1 MDTLRGFGRLFDRSA
16 TQDDVSDGPAS
27 EARTVSLRRRLV
39 GALGRLRGARI
50 PIGTTATLAPA
61 ARRTLLLRITFAVVL
76 IGLVVAAID
85 TGRSRAAANRG
96 LVPGNT
102 GGMLVL
108 DVSRSIKPEA
118 NRTITNVLQQLI
130 DSHTRIGLVA
140 FSDIAY
146 ELLPPGSPSAELQPL
161 LRYFAAVPP
170 KPGPDPYPPNP
181 WTTSFSGGTQISS
194 GLAVAHAA
202 LTRAGQPKGP
212 ILLVSDLDTA
222 PDDVPRVALTFNQ
235 FRAQGV
241 PFRIVAVSPRADNLS
256 LFKNLA
262 GPKAFTHPV
271 QRTTGGLGQTEGAEG
286 GHTPWLLI
294 GLALVVLAAL
304 AANEHWC
311 GRLPVP
317 RTST

>member
-1 MDTLRGFGRLFDRSA
+1 MGTLRNVLRAAR
-16 TQDDVSDGPAS
+16 GP
-27 EARTVSLRRRLV
+27 T
-39 GALGRLRGARI
+39 I
-50 PIGTTATLAPA
+50 PIATTATMGPA
-61 ARRTLLLRITFAVVL
+61 VRRTLLLRVALGVVL
-76 IGLVVAAID
+76 VALVVAAVD
-85 TGRSRAAANRG
+85 TGKSKAAADRG
-96 LVPGNT
+96 LVPGRV

-108 DVSRSIKPEA
+108 DVSRSIKPA
-118 NRTITNVLQQLI
+118 SNQTITNVLEQLI
-130 DSHTRIGLVA
+130 ASHTRIGLVA

-146 ELLPPGSPSAELQPL
+146 ELLPPGSPSSELQPL
-161 LRYFAAVPP
+161 LRYFATVAP

-181 WTTSFSGGTQISS
+181 WTTEFSGGTQISS

-202 LTRAGQPKGP
+202 LLRAGQPKGP

-241 PFRIVAVSPRADNLS
+241 PFRIVAVAPRADNLS

-262 GPKAFTHPV
+262 GPGAFTHPV
-271 QRTTGGLGQTEGAEG
+271 QRTSGGIGRTEGAQG

-294 GLALVVLAAL
+294 ALALCVLASL
-304 AANEHWC
+304 AANEHWN

>member
-1 MDTLRGFGRLFDRSA
+1 M
-16 TQDDVSDGPAS
+16 
-27 EARTVSLRRRLV
+27 RRRLV
-39 GALGRLRGARI
+39 GALRIRGPAI
-50 PIGTTATLAPA
+50 PLATTAELAPA
-61 ARRTLLLRITFAVVL
+61 IRRTLFLRIVLGAIL
-76 IGLVVAAID
+76 IGLVVGASE
-85 TGRSRAAANRG
+85 TGRSRAAAANG
-96 LVPGNT
+96 LVPGGV

-118 NRTITNVLQQLI
+118 NRTITKVLQQLVNA
-130 DSHTRIGLVA
+130 HTRIGLVA

-161 LRYFAAVPP
+161 LRYFAAARP

-181 WTTSFSGGTQISS
+181 WSSNFSGGTQISS
-194 GLAVAHAA
+194 GLAVAHSA

-235 FRAQGV
+235 FRNQGV
-241 PFRIVAVSPRADNLS
+241 PFRIVAVTPRADNLS

-262 GPKAFTHPV
+262 GKGAFTAPV
-271 QRTTGGLGQTEGAEG
+271 KRTSAGLGDTQGSDR
-286 GHTPWLLI
+286 GHTPWGLI
-294 GLALVVLAAL
+294 AIALFVLAAL

-317 RTST
+317 RTVP

>member
-1 MDTLRGFGRLFDRSA
+1 
-16 TQDDVSDGPAS
+16 V
-27 EARTVSLRRRLV
+27 
-39 GALGRLRGARI
+39 
-50 PIGTTATLAPA
+50 
-61 ARRTLLLRITFAVVL
+61 RRTLVLRIAIAVALVVL
-76 IGLVVAAID
+76 ALAASE
-85 TGRSRAAANRG
+85 TGRSNAAAARG
-96 LVPGNT
+96 LLPG
-102 GGMLVL
+102 GGAGVLVL

-118 NRTITNVLQQLI
+118 NRTITQVLQQLI

-146 ELLPPGSPSAELQPL
+146 ELLPPGSPSGELQPL
-161 LRYFAAVPP
+161 LRYFAAVRP

-194 GLAVAHAA
+194 GLAVAHAS
-202 LTRAGQPKGP
+202 LLRAGQPKGP

-222 PDDVPRVALTFNQ
+222 PDDVPRVALAFNQ
-235 FRAQGV
+235 FRAQGQ

-262 GPKAFTHPV
+262 GPGAFTHPV
-271 QRTTGGLGQTEGAEG
+271 QQQTGGGVGQTQGAEG

-294 GLALVVLAAL
+294 ALALCVLAAL
-304 AANEHWC
+304 AANEHWN

-317 RTST
+317 RTSG

>member
-1 MDTLRGFGRLFDRSA
+1 MATLRNLLRS
-16 TQDDVSDGPAS
+16 VRGP
-27 EARTVSLRRRLV
+27 T
-39 GALGRLRGARI
+39 I
-50 PIGTTATLAPA
+50 PIGTTATMAPA
-61 ARRTLLLRITFAVVL
+61 VRRTLVLRIALGALLVA
-76 IGLVVAAID
+76 LVVAATE
-85 TGRSRAAANRG
+85 TGRSKAAADRG
-96 LVPGNT
+96 LVPGGV

-118 NRTITNVLQQLI
+118 NQTITEVLQQLI

-140 FSDIAY
+140 FSDIGY
-146 ELLPPGSPSAELQPL
+146 ELLPPGSPSGELRSL
-161 LRYFAAVPP
+161 LPYFAAVAP

-181 WTTSFSGGTQISS
+181 WSTNFSGGTQISS
-194 GLAVAHAA
+194 GLAVAHAS

-222 PDDVPRVALTFNQ
+222 PDDVPRVALAFNQ
-235 FRAQGV
+235 FRAEGV

-262 GPKAFTHPV
+262 GPGAFTHPV
-271 QRTTGGLGQTEGAEG
+271 QRTSGGLGQTGGAEG

-294 GLALVVLAAL
+294 ALALCVLAAL
-304 AANEHWC
+304 AANEHWN

-317 RTST
+317 RTAA

>member
-1 MDTLRGFGRLFDRSA
+1 MDTLRRLLTAVR
-16 TQDDVSDGPAS
+16 GP
-27 EARTVSLRRRLV
+27 T
-39 GALGRLRGARI
+39 I
-50 PIGTTATLAPA
+50 PIGATSTLSPA
-61 ARRTLLLRITFAVVL
+61 VRRTLLLRITFAVLLV
-76 IGLVVAAID
+76 GLVVAAID
-85 TGRSRAAANRG
+85 TGRSKAAASRG
-96 LVPGNT
+96 LVPGGA

-108 DVSRSIKPEA
+108 DVSRSIKPDA
-118 NRTITNVLQQLI
+118 NRTITNVLQELI
-130 DSHTRIGLVA
+130 DAHTRIGLVA

-161 LRYFAAVPP
+161 LRYFAAVAP

-202 LTRAGQPKGP
+202 LQRAGQPKGP

-241 PFRIVAVSPRADNLS
+241 PFRIVAVTPRADNLS

-262 GPKAFTHPV
+262 GPGAFTHPV
-271 QRTTGGLGQTEGAEG
+271 RGASGGLGQTGGAEG

-294 GLALVVLAAL
+294 ALALLVLGAL

-317 RTST
+317 RTSA